1 MKKRKNTLSKED
13 LKEKFEGIGSDPNE
27 NRSNSRNSSRSGGN
41 RRSDGDD
48 RKRRD
53 NDRPGNFKPR
63 SSRDNDRKERKDSET
78 KSDYKRNKP
87 SVDSSGKKVRRNTKS
102 NVQGS
107 LFEAEK
113 PNKDDQNRTDRPKRE
128 SRDRDD
134 RSKPEP
140 RDRDHKPKRDYKNE
154 DRKPY
159 DKKESYGSDQKRSFR
174 KPTQDG
180 DGSLKRKERK
190 PANFSKPSKDKG
202 YMEGFYKENKK
213 KRKVDFKV
221 KDELIVPKE
230 KRGQSEYTETRYGSK
245 DLDKKVRKLGADD
258 SKKPLMRGRE
268 SAPIKER
275 ENAEEQMPLNK
286 FVSRAGICSRREAA
300 ELIKKGEVKVN
311 GNVLTEP
318 GYKVQETDKVE
329 YNGTV
334 LNELEPPVYFLLN
347 KAKDFITTT
356 DDPEGRKTVM
366 DLFTDIKERIFPVG
380 RLDRNTTG
388 LLLLTNDGQL
398 AQKLSHPKF
407 QNKKIYQVKLDKD
420 LDPDHY
426 NEIMNGLELED
437 GKALVDSL
445 AYTDPKNRNEV
456 GIEIHIGK
464 NRIVR
469 RIFESLGYEVKNL
482 DRVTY
487 AGLTKKNLPRGK
499 WRPLTSKEIIFL
511 KHFK

>member
-1 MKKRKNTLSKED
+1 MKKRKNTISKDE
-13 LKEKFEGIGSDPNE
+13 LKEKFDGIGTDPNE
-27 NRSNSRNSSRSGGN
+27 SRSNSRNSSRSGGN
-41 RRSDGDD
+41 DRRRSGNND
-48 RKRRD
+48 RRSNRD

-63 SSRDNDRKERKDSET
+63 SKRDNDRKESSADF
-78 KSDYKRNKP
+78 KRNKP
-87 SVDSSGKKVRRNTKS
+87 AVDSSGKKVRRNTKS
-102 NVQGS
+102 SAQGS
-107 LFEAEK
+107 LFDMDK
-113 PNKDDQNRTDRPKRE
+113 PKTEYQREERPSRNERPKSDNRN
-128 SRDRDD
+128 RDER
-134 RSKPEP
+134 
-140 RDRDHKPKRDYKNE
+140 PKRDYKSD
-154 DRKPY
+154 DRKSFEE
-159 DKKESYGSDQKRSFR
+159 KKSYNNDEKRSFR

-180 DGSLKRKERK
+180 EGSLKRKDRK
-190 PANFSKPSKDKG
+190 PAKFSKPSREKG

-213 KRKVDFKV
+213 KRKVDYKI
-221 KDELIVPKE
+221 KDELITPRE
-230 KRGQSEYTETRYGSK
+230 KRTPTEYTETRYGSK
-245 DLDKKVRKLGADD
+245 DLDKKVRKLGKDD
-258 SKKPLMRGRE
+258 SKKPLMRGRQ
-268 SAPIKER
+268 AGPIHER
-275 ENAEEQMPLNK
+275 EHAEEQMPLNK

-311 GNVLTEP
+311 GKVLNEP
-318 GYKVQETDKVE
+318 GYKVQDGDKVE
-329 YNGTV
+329 YNGNV

-347 KAKDFITTT
+347 KAKDYITTT

-366 DLFTDIKERIFPVG
+366 DLFSDIKERIFPVG

-388 LLLLTNDGQL
+388 LLLITNDGQL

-407 QNKKIYQVKLDKD
+407 ENKKIYQVKLDKD
-420 LDPDHY
+420 LEPDHY
-426 NEIMNGLELED
+426 NEIVNGLELED

-469 RIFESLGYEVKNL
+469 RIFESLGYEVINL

-499 WRPLTSKEIIFL
+499 WRPLTQKEIIFL